1 MKKKSFFKCIIIG
14 GVSLI
19 MFSCA
24 QSKFVVAPPFTDVEK
39 ITKLEVGQSKEKVN
53 EVLGIT
59 PYDILYLNDGN
70 VVYFFNYRLL
80 DRKIGVDNSRE
91 NIEKNAKTLSS
102 KESQTKGDSFYS
114 HWKRLYICFKNN
126 TLTNFISDTG
136 LEDANYLELVNGTIK
151 LLNSKNLELNNFY
164 EPSNVIISNPSA
176 SNVSNSL
183 ENKSLDIEKLLF
195 PLDKH
200 GKFLKTENLR
210 KRESSFLPKKEKK

>member
-1 MKKKSFFKCIIIG
+1 MNKTSFFKFIITG

-53 EVLGIT
+53 EVLGIM

-80 DRKIGVDNSRE
+80 DRKIGIDNSRE

-102 KESQTKGDSFYS
+102 KESQTKGDIFYS

-126 TLTNFISDTG
+126 SLTHFVTDTG

-164 EPSNVIISNPSA
+164 VPSNVVISNSSA
-176 SNVSNSL
+176 SNVSNSV

-200 GKFLKTENLR
+200 GRFLKTENLR
-210 KRESSFLPKKEKK
+210 KKQSSFLPKKEKK